1 MSNTKKTEKTID
13 ADASAGEALQYY
25 ESVLGSFGNA
35 VKSMSEKHRLL
46 GRVIFADRFGARFLS
61 NSSDKLTNVVF
72 PELDNF
78 ELEKSALVSAY
89 RQNSGLVAVAKANGE
104 ELEGKAKTRQIELK
118 SAKRAVG
125 KLFKDWS
132 AMFTV
137 AEPYVTRKGEPSLNG
152 FIIPTNEWNPDV
164 QRKEEAER
172 LKDPEAFDAKMDK
185 LENAS
190 KAEELRKAAID
201 NIVKDGDDN
210 INSSIRGIKE
220 IATKKK
226 AICHAQA
233 ESKLVAIREYA
244 KKQFD
249 DLAKTTA
256 TKLS

>member
-1 MSNTKKTEKTID
+1 MSKTKKTEKTV

-25 ESVLGSFGNA
+25 ESALGSFGDA
-35 VKSMSEKHRLL
+35 VKTMAEKHRLL
-46 GRVIFADRFGARFLS
+46 GRLIFADRFGGNFLS
-61 NSSDKLTNVVF
+61 SSSDTLANVVF

-89 RQNSGLVAVAKANGE
+89 RQNSNLVAVAKANGE
-104 ELEGKAKTRQIELK
+104 KLEGKARAKQIELK

-137 AEPYVTRKGEPSLNG
+137 EEAYVTRKGEPSLNG

-164 QRKEEAER
+164 QRKEEALR
-172 LKDPEAFDAKMDK
+172 QKDPDAFNAKMDK
-185 LENAS
+185 LEKAS
-190 KAEELRKAAID
+190 KAEELRKTAIN
-201 NIVKDGDDN
+201 NIVKDGDDS
-210 INSSIRGIKE
+210 INSSIRGIKD
-220 IATKKK
+220 IGAKKK

-233 ESKLVAIREYA
+233 ESKLVAIREFA
-244 KKQFD
+244 KKQYEE
-249 DLAKTTA
+249 LAKATA